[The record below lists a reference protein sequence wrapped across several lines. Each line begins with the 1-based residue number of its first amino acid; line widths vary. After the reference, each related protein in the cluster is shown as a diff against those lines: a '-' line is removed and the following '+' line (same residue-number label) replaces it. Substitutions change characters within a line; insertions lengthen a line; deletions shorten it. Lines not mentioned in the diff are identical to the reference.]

1 MTCDR
6 LNVRDGE
13 PPAQNRLRLTAIP
26 WRDGNA
32 PVALARAL
40 GEIAADL
47 WLRDRVRLTPGH
59 TVATIGTDEA
69 TRASAEDAGDQ
80 VPSDGGGCEA
90 VA

>member
-1 MTCDR
+1 MTRDT
-6 LNVRDGE
+6 LNVCSGGGLARD
-13 PPAQNRLRLTAIP
+13 RLRLITVR
-26 WRDGNA
+26 WRDEDSPA
-32 PVALARAL
+32 TLARAL

-47 WLRDRVRLTPGH
+47 WLRDQVRLTPGH

-69 TRASAEDAGDQ
+69 PRASAEDAGSQ